1 MNRKE
6 GNTDFSSKSDGKSNT
21 AYPLLTVN
29 SLIGNIIYA
38 YVFKEVMV
46 IDMTNIK
53 TILYFFIEQYTLLVV
68 LLIDL
73 NRTRAPVCSRD
84 KVERKQY

>member
-29 SLIGNIIYA
+29 SLIGNITYA
-38 YVFKEVMV
+38 PRMFLRK
-46 IDMTNIK
+46 
-53 TILYFFIEQYTLLVV
+53 LWLSTLQL
-68 LLIDL
+68 
-73 NRTRAPVCSRD
+73 S
-84 KVERKQY
+84 KQYCISL

>member
-6 GNTDFSSKSDGKSNT
+6 GNTDFSSKSDGRSNT

-29 SLIGNIIYA
+29 SLIGNICAA
-38 YVFKEVMV
+38 YVFKEV

-53 TILYFFIEQYTLLVV
+53 TILNFNL
-68 LLIDL
+68 
-73 NRTRAPVCSRD
+73 
-84 KVERKQY
+84 